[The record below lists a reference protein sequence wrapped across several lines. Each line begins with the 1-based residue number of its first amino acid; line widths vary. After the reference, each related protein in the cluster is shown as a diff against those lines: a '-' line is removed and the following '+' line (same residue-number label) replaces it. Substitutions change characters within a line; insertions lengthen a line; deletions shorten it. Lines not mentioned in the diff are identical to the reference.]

1 MEVYVASYGRNHIIE
16 PIGYHTVRKVLR
28 RGAIAR
34 SMTEQYAIHTLA
46 YQFQSSVIHIPKPD
60 CLESPVSYTMEEVY
74 AHMLLPTDMYPKIPE
89 LFVALLEF
97 QQYMVGQ
104 GYWAYGYNVLVSMG
118 KFYIVDFSQ
127 FGSIDGNYVR
137 FPKNKTIH
145 RLSDL
150 QTYFDLQ
157 LTVDPTAP
165 DAEVEKID
173 APFSMDPDVSV
184 VFT

>member
-28 RGAIAR
+28 RGAMAR
-34 SMTEQYAIHTLA
+34 SMTEQYAIHSLA
-46 YQFQSSVIHIPKPD
+46 HQFQSSVIHIPKPGR
-60 CLESPVSYTMEEVY
+60 LESSVSYTMEEVY

-97 QQYMVGQ
+97 QQYMVGH

-118 KFYIVDFSQ
+118 KFYIVDFSK
-127 FGSIDGNYVR
+127 FGSIDGSYVR
-137 FPKNKTIH
+137 FPKNRAIH

-157 LTVDPTAP
+157 LTVEPSAP
-165 DAEVEKID
+165 DAEAEKID